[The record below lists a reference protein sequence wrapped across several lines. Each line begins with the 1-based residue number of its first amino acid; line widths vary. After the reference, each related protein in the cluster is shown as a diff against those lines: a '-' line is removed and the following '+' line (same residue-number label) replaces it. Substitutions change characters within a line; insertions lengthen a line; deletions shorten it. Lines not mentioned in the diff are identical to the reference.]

1 MYLRSMQTRRFQ
13 KNIKISRLVWI
24 SALFLDSNLNPL
36 RSAKIRTSSGFRHSL
51 RHSLQLS
58 FTIVLVQEKSKHER
72 QQNFFCLK
80 RKFLGVQ
87 KRSQNM
93 SVSRIFSVWKEN
105 SWVSEKLNRPDFGH
119 LMYICTTYLKNV
131 FYFFSFFSLRFNGS
145 ANCASLVTGPS
156 NVSWGQTSTTTQMI
170 CLPLALQS
178 R

>member
-80 RKFLGVQ
+80 RKFLGFRKTESSRFWTFNVYMYYVSQ
-87 KRSQNM
+87 KC
-93 SVSRIFSVWKEN
+93 
-105 SWVSEKLNRPDFGH
+105 L
-119 LMYICTTYLKNV
+119 L
-131 FYFFSFFSLRFNGS
+131 FFSFFSLRFNGS

>member
-1 MYLRSMQTRRFQ
+1 LDFGAFSWQQFEHVAKRKNPNKFRFQ
-13 KNIKISRLVWI
+13 TFTETFTVVVIYNCSGTREVKTWASAEFFLFEKKILGC
-24 SALFLDSNLNPL
+24 P
-36 RSAKIRTSSGFRHSL
+36 K
-51 RHSLQLS
+51 
-58 FTIVLVQEKSKHER
+58 EKSKHER

-105 SWVSEKLNRPDFGH
+105 SWVSEILNRPDFGH

-170 CLPLALQS
+170 CLPLAL
-178 R
+178 